1 MIPAIIAQQF
11 KLKGYLVNIEP
22 LGSGNVNDTY
32 IAIFRTV
39 FDEKK
44 VVIQRINKTVFTDPK
59 HLMKNMHLVTE
70 HCHQRL
76 IAEHGDAERIWQLP
90 KIIKSKTGKDFVI
103 DDDGEY
109 WRCITRIA
117 SAHSYDS
124 VQNMN
129 HALEI
134 GSVLG
139 KFHHLVSDL
148 PCDRLFDTLP
158 GFHITPKYFDKL
170 DQALSTK
177 AGMTRLESS
186 QVAKNVM
193 KFIELRRDWSSVLED
208 AKARGEL
215 TLRPIHGDPKTANIM
230 IDDATSKG
238 TAIIDLDTVKPGLI
252 LYDIGDC
259 LRSCCN
265 PAGEEC
271 TDFNKIYFD
280 VDLFFALLNGYGQH
294 GKDALTDNDKAHI
307 YDAVRLITYELAL
320 RFFADYLAGD
330 IYFKTKYDGQNLHRA
345 RVQVQL
351 CRSIEANESKIRRT
365 LELLFKE

>member
-1 MIPAIIAQQF
+1 MISAIIAQQF
-11 KLKGYLVNIEP
+11 KVDGWLVSVEP

-32 IAIFRTV
+32 LAIFRTV
-39 FDEKK
+39 FNEEKI
-44 VVIQRINKTVFTDPK
+44 VVQRINKNVFTNPE
-59 HLMKNMHLVTE
+59 HLMQNMQLVT
-70 HCHQRL
+70 HYAHQRL
-76 IAEHGDAERIWQLP
+76 IDEHEKAERIWQLP
-90 KIIKSKTGKDFVI
+90 KVIPSKDGQDYVI
-103 DDDGEY
+103 DEDGEY
-109 WRCITRIA
+109 WRAITRIA

-124 VQNMN
+124 VQNTN

-139 KFHHLVSDL
+139 NFHHILSDL
-148 PCDRLFDTLP
+148 PCDQLYDTLP
-158 GFHITPKYFDKL
+158 GFHITPQYFEKL
-170 DQALSTK
+170 DKALETK
-177 AGMTRLESS
+177 AGQARLQSS
-186 QVAKNVM
+186 QVAKNVLR
-193 KFIELRRDWSSVLED
+193 FIELRRDWSSILED

-215 TLRPIHGDPKTANIM
+215 QLRPIHGDPKTANIM

-271 TDFNKIYFD
+271 TDFTKINFD
-280 VDLFFALLNGYGQH
+280 VDLCFALLNGYQQH
-294 GKDALTDNDKAHI
+294 CKNVLTDYDKAHI

-330 IYFKTKYDGQNLHRA
+330 VYFKTKYDGQNLHRA

-365 LELLFKE
+365 LEQLFN